1 MYRWIEHAE
10 NIEVDGNSNP
20 FNEKEWMIKGQK
32 VTKSKKKK
40 GRKLWRV
47 MINQILKGHGTLY
60 IAYRLHTHTQR

>member
-32 VTKSKKKK
+32 VT
-40 GRKLWRV
+40 
-47 MINQILKGHGTLY
+47 
-60 IAYRLHTHTQR
+60 